1 MYLSTNLI
9 IKNLIYF
16 IPIFLVFSIFLAE
29 LFILFVVI
37 IFFIYQIK
45 NKEYKIFLNKYFI
58 FFYFGVLLI
67 NSIFSYDPSLS
78 L

>member
-37 IFFIYQIK
+37 IFF
-45 NKEYKIFLNKYFI
+45 
-58 FFYFGVLLI
+58 
-67 NSIFSYDPSLS
+67 
-78 L
+78 